1 MALYSAILK
10 KYLRKTFEKL
20 DVNLYVIHEV
30 FYILQALLWVLV
42 SSSQG
47 VDLKKFNSL
56 PLEKNLEETPVL
68 ETVRHRTI
76 YEGWK

>member
-1 MALYSAILK
+1 MAVYSAIIK

-20 DVNLYVIHEV
+20 DINLDVIHEV
-30 FYILQALLWVLV
+30 CYFLQALLWVLV

-47 VDLKKFNSL
+47 VALEKFNSL

-68 ETVRHRTI
+68 ERPRL
-76 YEGWK
+76 